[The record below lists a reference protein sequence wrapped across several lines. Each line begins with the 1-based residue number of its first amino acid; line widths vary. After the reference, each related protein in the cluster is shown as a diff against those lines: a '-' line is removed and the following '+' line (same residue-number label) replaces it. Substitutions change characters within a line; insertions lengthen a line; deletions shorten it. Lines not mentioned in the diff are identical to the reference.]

1 MGMSDQALSFLFR
14 SIKIEG
20 GREWRR
26 MPTYEFTCKNCGN
39 RFTVFTSV
47 AKRNETSCPAC
58 QSKDLQ
64 QVYNAIMFVKG
75 GSGSGISSSGGS
87 GGCSRGSCSG
97 CSGC

>member
-1 MGMSDQALSFLFR
+1 MA
-14 SIKIEG
+14 EG
-20 GREWRR
+20 SGKK
-26 MPTYEFTCKNCGN
+26 MPTYEFTCKSCGN

-47 AKRNETSCPAC
+47 AKRSEVSCPSC

-64 QVYNAIMFVKG
+64 QVYNALVFVKSSA
-75 GSGSGISSSGGS
+75 GSGVSSSGAS